1 MEYSK
6 MISYDSKTQNI
17 IILTNEEKE
26 NYYKS
31 VLQDLQITIAKYFT
45 QKLSEQET
53 FLFNFPESEKLVKD
67 KSLFYNAV
75 HKLII
80 DIKKNEKYIVLKNQS
95 LKFNITNG
103 ELKIN
108 YEEICGIT
116 NYIIAIIDNLKK
128 KKEEIIYNFSFNS
141 IIPNIDIK
149 VKDIKLSKLKEKSS
163 FVKKINVCLSN
174 KNIRNASEIKEKNI
188 IDINVIQLFC
198 LFFKAFFTNLLV
210 VSIDL
215 NIYEINRFFDKE
227 INLYKI
233 KEDEILKYGEKFN
246 NIFLGNLILMK
257 KMTNISYVSFIMYD
271 SYQLEL
277 HQLMKK
283 FFSGNHS
290 DENERNKNSIQN
302 NTKKSDNNIFD
313 FQNEL
318 LFLLHIVPAI
328 IIEFMELNINFN
340 SLDPLLFS
348 YINIILT
355 RHSKLANITLK
366 FFDFNMVSKRKI
378 LLNSYYYNY
387 YSGGTKNPFQTK
399 NVLEKKKKVFDN
411 NYKIYYDN
419 ISSISDNENKELFLL
434 KDEVILKE
442 LFPYFNYNLNSL
454 LTILD
459 DKLKENKNLVN
470 TLTLDFCSRN
480 TNWIFS
486 NKYNNYSSAI
496 ICFLYNFFYVLE
508 ENKKNCN
515 LSSLDLLIDDFSDEK
530 EYIITNIKNKV
541 PFYKNS
547 NNLNLNEL
555 QLNRIYFNISNISL
569 ILPFKNFPMKS
580 LKELIIKNLTYHDLD
595 NFIDAIKNNDN
606 IFNNVTSLEIGL
618 NFMIEDFIEK
628 VKILLK
634 ECFLKTITNFMLEI
648 RNIISDGYIID
659 IIDCVKNNKNNRAKY
674 YLQISNDK
682 LSPVIGNTY
691 FDDLALSF
699 IKNHKSNFHKRNI
712 LANIG
717 CKDYK
722 NLFFSLKMLN
732 SEDINYYLNIIYCF
746 NKLYNNNNNI
756 INNNKKRKI
765 FENIFYYIVKFKK
778 KNKEINIEII

>member
-17 IILTNEEKE
+17 VILTKEEKE

-31 VLQDLQITIAKYFT
+31 VLQDLQITLAKYFT

-53 FLFNFPESEKLVKD
+53 FLFNFPESDKLVKE

-80 DIKKNEKYIVLKNQS
+80 DIKKNEKYIALKNHS

-116 NYIIAIIDNLKK
+116 NYIIAIIDNLSKK
-128 KKEEIIYNFSFNS
+128 KKEEVIYNFSFNS
-141 IIPNIDIK
+141 IMPKIDIK
-149 VKDIKLSKLKEKSS
+149 IKDIKLSKLMEKSN

-174 KNIRNASEIKEKNI
+174 KNARNTSEIKEKNNL
-188 IDINVIQLFC
+188 DINIIQLFC
-198 LFFKAFFTNLLV
+198 LFFKAFFPYLLV

-215 NIYEINRFFDKE
+215 NIYEINRYFDKE

-277 HQLMKK
+277 YQLMKK
-283 FFSGNHS
+283 FFSGNHTN
-290 DENERNKNSIQN
+290 ENEKNKNSMQN
-302 NTKKSDNNIFD
+302 NSIKSDNNIFD

-378 LLNSYYYNY
+378 LINSYYYNY
-387 YSGGTKNPFQTK
+387 YSRGKKIPILTK
-399 NVLEKKKKVFDN
+399 NVFEKKKVFDN

-470 TLTLDFCSRN
+470 KLTLDFCARN
-480 TNWIFS
+480 SNYFFS

-515 LSSLDLLIDDFSDEK
+515 LSSLDLLMDDFSDEK

-541 PFYKNS
+541 PLYKNS

-569 ILPFKNFPMKS
+569 ILPFKYFPMKS

-595 NFIDAIKNNDN
+595 NFIDAIKNNGN

-634 ECFLKTITNFMLEI
+634 ECFLKTITHFVLEI

-659 IIDCVKNNKNNRAKY
+659 IINCIKNNKNNRAIY
-674 YLQISNDK
+674 YLRISNDK

-691 FDDLALSF
+691 FDNLALAF
-699 IKNHKSNFHKRNI
+699 IKNNKNNFYKRNI

-717 CKDYK
+717 YKDNK
-722 NLFFSLKMLN
+722 NLCFSLKMLN
-732 SEDINYYLNIIYCF
+732 NDDINYYLNIIYCF
-746 NKLYNNNNNI
+746 NKLYNNKDNI

-765 FENIFYYIVKFKK
+765 FENIFYYIGKFKK
-778 KNKEINIEII
+778 TNKEINIEII